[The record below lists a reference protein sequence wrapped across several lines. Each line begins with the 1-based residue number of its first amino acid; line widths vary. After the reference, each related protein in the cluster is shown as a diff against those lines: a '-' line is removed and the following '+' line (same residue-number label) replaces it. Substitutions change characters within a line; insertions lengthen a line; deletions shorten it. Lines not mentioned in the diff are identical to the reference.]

1 MDFKF
6 DHLHVRCRD
15 LEVAVEFYRRLFGA
29 REIARLSAGDMPI
42 VKLELGGLIL
52 SLSPARQGEVPGPV
66 AEGERLGAYEI
77 GLLVDDA
84 FAAHRELCLKGAEYL
99 IPPKEIRPGVVV
111 SFVKAP
117 DGMQVEVVHRK

>member
-84 FAAHRELCLKGAEYL
+84 FAAHGNYVSRGRVPD
-99 IPPKEIRPGVVV
+99 PPKEIRPGVVV